1 MIYSVQTYF
10 VTVLGWTKTKLLTNL
25 QLNHGLPTLKYI
37 EIALSLDKLI
47 LWPFREVDPMI
58 LYLIFI
64 FTGFH
69 SIVFNDFFHHHS
81 FLLHLSSQTHD
92 LFADLVKVCAHFLNF
107 PINRGNC
114 FLHKTQSPINWLIT
128 LS

>member
-1 MIYSVQTYF
+1 MV
-10 VTVLGWTKTKLLTNL
+10 
-25 QLNHGLPTLKYI
+25 
-37 EIALSLDKLI
+37 
-47 LWPFREVDPMI
+47 

-69 SIVFNDFFHHHS
+69 AMVFNDFSHYHS

-92 LFADLVKVCAHFLNF
+92 PFANLIKACAHFLKF
-107 PINRGNC
+107 PINLGNF

>member
-1 MIYSVQTYF
+1 M
-10 VTVLGWTKTKLLTNL
+10 KTKQLTKV
-25 QLNHGLPTLKYI
+25 QLNHELLSPKYL
-37 EIALSLDKLI
+37 EITVSLNKLI
-47 LWPFREVDPMI
+47 LWPFREVDPMV

-69 SIVFNDFFHHHS
+69 AILFNDFSHHHS

-92 LFADLVKVCAHFLNF
+92 LFVDLIKACAHFLKF